1 MKKLIVSTLLVTALA
16 LTATSQMVTEKIT
29 GNWSES
35 KTAGGSV
42 VESKNW
48 HFAADG
54 NGTVQIKNKGLK
66 LRCTTHVPFTWTIT
80 GDSIKIM
87 LGKADAECELIG
99 GDDSNSSYAN
109 EKVNK
114 YSNKT
119 DTYFLKFED
128 SKNLVMG
135 ENKLKKD

>member
-1 MKKLIVSTLLVTALA
+1 MKKLIVSTFLVTALA
-16 LTATSQMVTEKIT
+16 LTATSQTATEKIT
-29 GNWSES
+29 GNWTAS
-35 KTAGGSV
+35 KSAGGSV
-42 VESKNW
+42 VETKNW

-54 NGTVQIKNKGLK
+54 NGTVEIKNKGLK
-66 LRCTTHVPFTWTIT
+66 LRCTTYVPFTWAIT
-80 GDSIKIM
+80 GDSIRIVS
-87 LGKADAECELIG
+87 GKADAECEIIG
-99 GDDSNSSYAN
+99 GDDSNSSYAI

-135 ENKLKKD
+135 ESKLKKD